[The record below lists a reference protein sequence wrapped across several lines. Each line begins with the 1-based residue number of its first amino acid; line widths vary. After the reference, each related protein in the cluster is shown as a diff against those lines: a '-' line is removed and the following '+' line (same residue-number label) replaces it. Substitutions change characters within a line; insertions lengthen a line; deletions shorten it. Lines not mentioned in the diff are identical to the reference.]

1 MPALALRWAG
11 SSLPRR
17 LGLSSGVPVTLPMGM
32 GVGLTAPADSN
43 DLLSLKLVGG
53 DDVCNRHDLLS
64 VNWKEVLRDVLRE
77 KDRTGLT
84 REG

>member
-1 MPALALRWAG
+1 
-11 SSLPRR
+11 
-17 LGLSSGVPVTLPMGM
+17 MGM

-77 KDRTGLT
+77 KDRTELT